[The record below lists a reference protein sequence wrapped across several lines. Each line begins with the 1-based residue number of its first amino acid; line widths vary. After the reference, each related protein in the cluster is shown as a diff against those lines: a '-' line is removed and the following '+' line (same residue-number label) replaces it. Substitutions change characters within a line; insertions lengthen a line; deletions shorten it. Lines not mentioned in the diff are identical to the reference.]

1 MRAHTIAHSSWRLLV
16 TGTADKLLHCNA
28 CNNDKHSTP
37 SVANGTI
44 SAPKSSPEGEAAKTN
59 GRFVRPILL
68 LLAGKCLPPVRLLLL
83 LSVCLWL
90 LEASGQTHDKLGCRP
105 VADRQLVAAALKL
118 APVAMH
124 ARLPLRAN
132 HLEPLAADRP
142 TGVLCLLLS
151 ALLPLLLARFLC

>member
-1 MRAHTIAHSSWRLLV
+1 MIAIMITTQLHQRPTRQSPPRRAAQ
-16 TGTADKLLHCNA
+16 KE
-28 CNNDKHSTP
+28 KP
-37 SVANGTI
+37 
-44 SAPKSSPEGEAAKTN
+44 KTN
-59 GRFVRPILL
+59 GRFVCPILL
-68 LLAGKCLPPVRLLLL
+68 LLAGKCLPSVRLLLL

-118 APVAMH
+118 APVAIH

-142 TGVLCLLLS
+142 TGVLWLLLS